1 MSSASKDA
9 FLDAA
14 VYRVA
19 SNDAFVEAALYIE
32 RAASTNAPGIC
43 SKLPLSSSGH
53 LFKEEGRGGLGLP
66 PKIYKSRGGFD

>member
-19 SNDAFVEAALYIE
+19 SNDAFVEVALYIE
-32 RAASTNAPGIC
+32 RAASTNTPGIC
-43 SKLPLSSSGH
+43 SKLPSSSSGH
-53 LFKEEGRGGLGLP
+53 LFEEEGVVLGYLL
-66 PKIYKSRGGFD
+66 KITNLGGGFD